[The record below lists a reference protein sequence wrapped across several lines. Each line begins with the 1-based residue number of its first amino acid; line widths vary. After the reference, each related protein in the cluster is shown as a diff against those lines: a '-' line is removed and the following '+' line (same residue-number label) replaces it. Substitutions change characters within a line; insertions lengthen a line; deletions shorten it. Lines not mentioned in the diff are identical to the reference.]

1 MSDVKKLTPHDDG
14 ARRRMIMKNL
24 TNIAILPGGQGA
36 NPEANVTF
44 FKQAK
49 RDDETE
55 AQFQARMRRER
66 EANKQGGRRPGETDA
81 QYRARMRRA
90 NKQGGPRNGESF
102 PAFLRRMMED
112 DDTMTESRARRM
124 FDRADKCEDVNKRF
138 GILNDVDGHSHVID
152 IVGPQGILSRG
163 LTTVDDGHVHEWVR
177 RDNGEVIIL
186 TADGH
191 THDVIDSV
199 TPSEDR
205 QAMTDAQKSALAVAD
220 RLLKEGTLA
229 NLGKTAETNG
239 GSVDNNGGNPM
250 SETQTE
256 LDALKA
262 QLAKSQAV
270 NALSAAHKS
279 HYDGLDE
286 ASQGAFLKMDAAGR
300 DASVKAAETADPV
313 VYKSEATGREF
324 RMTDDPALV
333 EMAKQMDADRKE
345 NANLRK
351 AAVDADLTKRAEA
364 DLANHPGSL
373 DVRKALLSAVDAI
386 EDETLRKAAGDAL
399 KAKSAQNAGA
409 FSVIGT
415 DAGIDLNKSADDSD
429 DAANQITKMAKDM
442 AAKSNGELS
451 FEQAYVK
458 VLGDPAN
465 ANVTKHLA
473 I

>member
-14 ARRRMIMKNL
+14 ARRRMIMKGL
-24 TNIAILPGGQGA
+24 TNIAILPGGRGA

-81 QYRARMRRA
+81 EYRARMRRTK
-90 NKQGGPRNGESF
+90 KQGGPREGESF
-102 PAFLRRMMED
+102 PAFLRRMMEE

-124 FDRADKCEDVNKRF
+124 FDRTDKCEDVNKRF

-152 IVGPQGILSRG
+152 IVGPQGVLSRG
-163 LTTVDDGHVHEWVR
+163 LTTFDAGHVHEWVR
-177 RDNGEVIIL
+177 RDDGEVIIL
-186 TADGH
+186 TAEGH
-191 THDVIDSV
+191 THTVVDSV

-229 NLGKTAETNG
+229 DPYQTAEING
-239 GSVDNNGGNPM
+239 GSVDNDGGNRM

-262 QLAKSQAV
+262 QLAKSQAI
-270 NALSAAHKS
+270 NALTAAHKS

-286 ASQGAFLKMDAAGR
+286 ASQGAFLKMDATGR

-313 VYKSEATGREF
+313 VYKSADGTEF
-324 RMTDDPALV
+324 RMTDDPRMVA
-333 EMAKQMDADRKE
+333 MAKKMDHDAEE
-345 NANLRK
+345 NAKLRK
-351 AAVDADLTKRAEA
+351 AAVDSDLTKRAET
-364 DLANHPGSL
+364 DLVNHPGSL
-373 DVRKALLSAVDAI
+373 EVRKALLSAVDAI
-386 EDETLRKAAGDAL
+386 NDETLRKAAGDAL

-409 FSVIGT
+409 FKVVGT
-415 DAGIDLNKSADDSD
+415 DAGIDLNKSADDAE
-429 DAANQITKMAKDM
+429 DAADQVNALAKEMAT
-442 AAKSNGELS
+442 KSNGELS

-458 VLGDPAN
+458 VLSDPAN